1 MIVVIKM
8 MIIIERYQPI
18 VVVTIMTL
26 VFSVFAI
33 QILVIMRNVFVVPR
47 VYFTY

>member
-1 MIVVIKM
+1 MII
-8 MIIIERYQPI
+8 IIIIYIIERYQPI
-18 VVVTIMTL
+18 VVVTMTQ

-33 QILVIMRNVFVVPR
+33 QILAIMRNVFVVPR